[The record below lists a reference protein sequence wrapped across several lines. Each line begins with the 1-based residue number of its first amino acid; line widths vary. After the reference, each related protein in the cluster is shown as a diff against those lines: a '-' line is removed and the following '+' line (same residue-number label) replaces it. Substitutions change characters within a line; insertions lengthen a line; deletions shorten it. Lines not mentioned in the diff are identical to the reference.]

1 VPGVVIEKVLDGIAM
16 NAGIQPGDKILKIN
30 NEETSSRAELDRI
43 LRKLKKG
50 DFVEFLVERGEE
62 EKELKA
68 QVTE

>member
-1 VPGVVIEKVLDGIAM
+1 M

-30 NEETSSRAELDRI
+30 NEETTSRAELDRI

-62 EKELKA
+62 KMELKA
-68 QVTE
+68 HVTD